1 MKEMKPGRI
10 SCAALVGL
18 AALLIGGPL
27 PAGEPAPAAPD
38 GYETFKLIN
47 ERNIFNQ
54 SRYKDGVAAQPP
66 SRTPRV
72 EHFALVGTI
81 LGGARGDSAFF
92 EGSSEAFSKQ
102 VKISQTIAGYTL
114 QSIHPNFVTL
124 EAEGEI
130 IELPLGTKLQRQD
143 GGAWKPEEYTPVAS
157 DVPPRLQLLSRYAN
171 SNRNN
176 RGTGGQGFGG
186 FGGGFGNP
194 FQNGFNPF
202 AAAAAAAAAMGMGQG
217 EDPAANEAEFNTRD
231 RFDDASN
238 RNNRATRNNARSLR
252 GGDDFGGGA
261 GAVSRAPTSSTLTTT
276 PSTGASEA
284 DILERLRRQREQEQ
298 QR

>member
-1 MKEMKPGRI
+1 MKEMKPGRMSPAVI
-10 SCAALVGL
+10 AGL
-18 AALLIGGPL
+18 AALLIVGPL
-27 PAGEPAPAAPD
+27 PAEETAPAVTD
-38 GYETFKLIN
+38 GYDTFKLIN

-54 SRYKDGVAAQPP
+54 SRYRDGVAAQPP

-102 VKISQTIAGYTL
+102 LKTSQAIAGYTL

-186 FGGGFGNP
+186 FGGGLGNP

-217 EDPAANEAEFNTRD
+217 EDPAANEADFNARN

-238 RNNRATRNNARSLR
+238 RNGRTTRNNTRSLR
-252 GGDDFGGGA
+252 GDDFGGGA
-261 GAVSRAPTSSTLTTT
+261 GAVSRAPATSSLTTT
-276 PSTGASEA
+276 PGTGASESE
-284 DILERLRRQREQEQ
+284 ILERLRRQREQEQ

>member
-1 MKEMKPGRI
+1 MHDMKPRRMSPAVI
-10 SCAALVGL
+10 AGL
-18 AALLIGGPL
+18 AALLIVGPL
-27 PAGEPAPAAPD
+27 PAEETAPAATD
-38 GYETFKLIN
+38 GYDNFKLIN

-102 VKISQTIAGYTL
+102 LKTSQAIAGYTL

-186 FGGGFGNP
+186 FGGGLGNP

-217 EDPAANEAEFNTRD
+217 EDPAANEADLNNRN

-238 RNNRATRNNARSLR
+238 RNGRTTRNNTRSLR
-252 GGDDFGGGA
+252 GDDFGGGA
-261 GAVSRAPTSSTLTTT
+261 GAVSRAPPTSTLTTT